1 MEMKE
6 IGAGGRGKSESVN
19 VKYERDTKIICHS
32 LIQICKQTFHEKDIF
47 LRLMILIP
55 IQRIISS
62 CLLNDCHAVSAEEV
76 HARRHLFVASCTND
90 QWGMYSYPLNI

>member
-76 HARRHLFVASCTND
+76 HARRHLFVTSCTND
-90 QWGMYSYPLNI
+90 QWGLYSYPLNI